1 MCGIAGALSWT
12 LPPDPRAV
20 AAMVARLVHRGP
32 DASGLEVRGPAVL
45 GHRRL
50 TVIDVSEASDQPLAD
65 HSGRFWI
72 VYNGEIYNYREL
84 RDELRDEGATFRTV
98 GDTEVIL
105 EAYKRWGVAAL
116 ARLNGM
122 FALALWDET
131 RERLLLA
138 RDRAGEK
145 PLYYQPLDGGGLIF
159 ASELGALRA
168 HPAAS
173 RTVDP
178 VAVSQFLSLNYLLTD
193 TCILAGVRKLP
204 AAHHLTVERRGP
216 PAEPARYWDLAP
228 SFRDK
233 RRFAG
238 DAEAAAALDE
248 LVDDAV
254 RLRLVA
260 DVPLGAFLS
269 GGVDSSTVV
278 ESMTRLRPPG
288 QNRTFS
294 VGFEEESY
302 SELPEARRVAAFLAV
317 DHRDRHIDAD
327 AASRLPE
334 IAARFDEPFA
344 DSSMIPVYYLARFAR
359 ERVTVSLSGDGGD
372 EILAGYP
379 TYRAD
384 LYHRRLGFLP
394 GWIWP
399 PAYRALDALWPVS
412 FDKVSFDYKLRQFVT
427 GLPLDFRRA
436 HHHWRTIF
444 SPAEKRLLLRPRY
457 RELAGEDG
465 FAAFDRFFDEVAGCH
480 ILDQAMYVDIKTWMV
495 DDILVKVDRATMAH
509 SLESRAPFLDHR
521 LMELAAGLP
530 VSLKLRGRRSKY
542 LLRRARAP
550 RLPAEVFEQP
560 KKGFNAPVSHWLRTS
575 LADLARRSIDDGP
588 LADWVRPEAVARLR
602 TEHEAGKR
610 DHGLKLFGL
619 VCLGLW
625 LARDP

>member
-1 MCGIAGALSWT
+1 MCGIAGALSWS
-12 LPPDPRAV
+12 PHPEPRDV

-32 DASGLEVRGPAVL
+32 DASGLEARGPAVL

-65 HSGRFWI
+65 VTGRYWI

-84 RDELRDEGATFRTV
+84 REELRQGGATFRTV

-105 EAYKRWGVAAL
+105 EAYKRWGDAAL
-116 ARLNGM
+116 ERLNGM
-122 FALALWDET
+122 FALALWDEV

-145 PLYYQPLDGGGLIF
+145 PLYYQPLDRGGLIF
-159 ASELGALRA
+159 ASELQALRA

-173 RTVDP
+173 RAVDP
-178 VAVSQFLSLNYLLTD
+178 AAVSQFLSLNYLLTD

-204 AAHHLTVERRGP
+204 AAHRLAVERGGAAAP
-216 PAEPARYWDLAP
+216 ERYWDLAP
-228 SFRDK
+228 AFRDK
-233 RRFAG
+233 RAFASEE
-238 DAEAAAALDE
+238 EAAAALDE

-254 RLRLVA
+254 RLRLVS

-278 ESMTRLRPPG
+278 ESMTRLRPPA

-294 VGFEEESY
+294 VGFEEESF

-317 DHRDRHIDAD
+317 DHRDRRVDAD
-327 AASRLPE
+327 AASHLPE

-372 EILAGYP
+372 EIFAGYP

-384 LYHRRLGFLP
+384 LYHRRLRFLP

-427 GLPLDFRRA
+427 GLPLDYRRA

-444 SPAEKRLLLRPRY
+444 SPAEKRELLRPAY
-457 RELAGEDG
+457 RELSAEDG
-465 FAAFDRFFDEVAGCH
+465 FGVFDRYFDEVADCH
-480 ILDQAMYVDIKTWMV
+480 LLDQAMYVDIKTWMV

-550 RLPAEVFEQP
+550 RLPAEVFERP

-575 LADLARRSIDDGP
+575 LAGLARRAIDDGP

-602 TEHEAGKR
+602 SEHEAGRR

-625 LARDP
+625 MARGA